1 MARLP
6 QPGGDDGSWGGI
18 LNDYL
23 SQSLSPS
30 GALKPGVVSDSHLD
44 TALQAAIAAKAD
56 SASLSPVATSG
67 SYADLAGTPAIPV
80 ITASSTPPVS
90 PAVGDMW
97 VDLSS

>member
-6 QPGGDDGSWGGI
+6 QPGADDGIWGGV

-23 SQSLSPS
+23 SQSLSPTGS
-30 GALKPGVVSDSHLD
+30 LKPGVVSDGHLD
-44 TALQAAIAAKAD
+44 TALQATIAAKAD
-56 SASLSPVATSG
+56 SSSLSTVATSG
-67 SYADLAGTPAIPV
+67 NYTDLSGTPTIPV
-80 ITASSTPPVS
+80 ITASSTPPAT

>member
-23 SQSLSPS
+23 SQSLSPT
-30 GALKPGVVSDSHLD
+30 GVLKAGIVSDSHLD
-44 TALQAAIAAKAD
+44 AALQATIAAKAD
-56 SASLSPVATSG
+56 STGLAAVATSG
-67 SYADLAGTPAIPV
+67 SYGDLTGAPTVPT